1 MKYIYLLAILCL
13 FCCKKTTS
21 QENKI
26 EKYLNK
32 LEIPIRNKVLIIFID
47 GCTSCFVNHKTLTQE
62 ASKIDEYQII
72 VVTKSIKKAGMLLG
86 EDLIPNIYFDTE
98 LLAVELGL
106 VSGFPV
112 VFSFREDGHLMN
124 VTQID
129 YSSKN
134 LSLP

>member
-1 MKYIYLLAILCL
+1 MKYIYLLAILSL
-13 FCCKKTTS
+13 FCCKKSSS

-26 EKYLNK
+26 EEYLDT
-32 LEIPIRNKVLIIFID
+32 LEIPKSNKVLIIYID
-47 GCTSCFVNHKTLTQE
+47 GCTSCFVNHKTLTEE
-62 ASKIDEYQII
+62 ASKNDEYQII
-72 VVTKSIKKAGMLLG
+72 VVTKSRKKAVLLLG
-86 EDLIPNIYFDTE
+86 EDLIPKVYLDTD
-98 LLAVELGL
+98 LIAVESGL

-112 VFSFREDGHLMN
+112 VFSFSEDGRLMN